1 VAYTLRVVANGPGGS
16 SGVASGTLAKPP
28 TGTPV
33 APDAPPGS
41 PVSAGA
47 VTVAAGAQVLIAA
60 TGFKPGS
67 TVVLALYPGAVAQTT
82 TTASSSGAISATVTV
97 PPGTTAGAHPLLAT
111 GLAPNG
117 NVRYVAKAVTVEAFG
132 AGLGTGSEPDAEP
145 QPGTGTGTGTGAG
158 SPPDM
163 SARGGTGELPAAVVP
178 AARAAGNTGT
188 SARRSTGRLAVT
200 GPNLALLTVS
210 GLVMLTA
217 GLVLATRTYRRPARR
232 SRRHAAGR

>member
-1 VAYTLRVVANGPGGS
+1 VALS
-16 SGVASGTLAKPP
+16 
-28 TGTPV
+28 
-33 APDAPPGS
+33 
-41 PVSAGA
+41 
-47 VTVAAGAQVLIAA
+47 
-60 TGFKPGS
+60 
-67 TVVLALYPGAVAQTT
+67 T

-97 PPGTTAGAHPLLAT
+97 PPGTAAGAHPLLAT

-145 QPGTGTGTGTGAG
+145 QPGAGTGTGTGTGTS

-163 SARGGTGELPAAVVP
+163 SARGGTGELPAAVVL
-178 AARAAGNTGT
+178 AARAAGNTETG
-188 SARRSTGRLAVT
+188 ARRSTGRLAVT